1 MWETPQL
8 RGVSCIDR
16 RRAAAHNLGMV
27 GIGER
32 SDPTRAKMSPI
43 RARRLAFGLVA
54 LAVVL
59 AAIGLV
65 WEIVS
70 PLPTEA
76 AGSGPDMVTL
86 PLGILVFG
94 GVGTLIV
101 SRFPGNLVGWAFC
114 GLALA
119 FPVSGVIYV
128 YAYTGL
134 IADPGSLP
142 GADLIE
148 KLSELLWLA
157 FPLTMVVLF
166 LLFPSGRV
174 QTAGE
179 RWILRLAGA
188 GLAVGA
194 GGVLLT
200 TRLYGE
206 FERYENPLGIEPAW
220 LSGALLTVGSF
231 AILAAV
237 VASFVAL
244 IRRFRRSRGDE
255 RQQMKWFVTSAALF
269 FAVGLPVWIVETDSD
284 VVPLLA
290 TLALLAVPV
299 SVGIA
304 ILKYRLYEIDVVIRK
319 SVVYAIL
326 VGLILAVWLIVVWL
340 GQGLLV
346 DPLADHDELLVLS
359 GVVLGVLFL
368 PLRRLATRIADRLV
382 FRGRAT
388 PYEVLRSFADR
399 VGGTY
404 ASEDVLPRIA
414 RVLAEGTGADRARIW
429 LRVGEELRLGAAWPE
444 QVDPTRVRLDGA
456 GVPSGIDDYASEV
469 RHQGELLGAMSV
481 SMPANDPMTPAKQ
494 ELVGGVAAQAGL
506 VLRNVRLIE
515 ELRESRRRIVTAQ
528 DERARALER
537 NIHDGAQQQLVALA
551 VKQRLAASM
560 IESDEQ
566 VREILE
572 QLQQETTEALEN
584 LRDLAR
590 GIYPPLLGDKGLE
603 AALVAQARKSS
614 IPIEVHADG
623 IGRSSRDV
631 EAAIYFCVLEALQNV
646 AKYAT
651 AARVEVRLFDSDDA
665 LTFVVEDDGIGFDP
679 ATASGSGLTNMRD
692 RLEALG
698 GKLDVRSSVG
708 TGTIVTG
715 SVLTPAGNVPA
726 VSANRTPPL
735 L

>member
-1 MWETPQL
+1 MSPI
-8 RGVSCIDR
+8 GAR
-16 RRAAAHNLGMV
+16 RIALGMV
-27 GIGER
+27 ALGI
-32 SDPTRAKMSPI
+32 
-43 RARRLAFGLVA
+43 
-54 LAVVL
+54 VL
-59 AAIGLV
+59 LAIGLV
-65 WEIVS
+65 WVIVS
-70 PLPTEA
+70 PLPA
-76 AGSGPDMVTL
+76 DAQANAPGVVAVL
-86 PLGILVFG
+86 LGILVFG

-101 SRFPGNLVGWAFC
+101 GRFPRNSLGWAFC
-114 GLALA
+114 GLALL
-119 FPVSGVIYV
+119 FPLSTVVYL
-128 YAYTGL
+128 YAYHGL

-142 GADLIE
+142 GADLVE
-148 KLSELLWLA
+148 KLSELQWLA
-157 FPLTMVVLF
+157 LPLIMVVLF

-174 QTAGE
+174 RTAGE

-188 GLAVGA
+188 GMAVGCL
-194 GGVLLT
+194 GLLLAPH
-200 TRLYGE
+200 LYGE
-206 FERYENPLGIEPAW
+206 FDRYENPLGVEPAGV
-220 LSGALLTVGSF
+220 SDALLSVGL
-231 AILAAV
+231 LALLVAV
-237 VASFVAL
+237 VGSFVAL

-255 RQQMKWFVTSAALF
+255 RQQMKWFVTAAVLV
-269 FAVGLPVWIVETDSD
+269 FAVELPVTFVETDSD

-290 TLALLAVPV
+290 TLALLTVPV

-326 VGLILAVWLIVVWL
+326 VGLILAVWLAVVWL
-340 GQGLLV
+340 GQSVLV
-346 DPLADHDELLVLS
+346 DPLGDHDELLVFS
-359 GVVLGVLFL
+359 GVVLGVLVL

-404 ASEDVLPRIA
+404 SSEDVLPRMA
-414 RVLAEGTGADRARIW
+414 RVLAEGTGADRGRIW

-444 QVDPTRVRLDGA
+444 QHDQLRVPLDVA
-456 GVPSGIDDYASEV
+456 GLPSGVDDYASEV

-481 SMPANDPMTPAKQ
+481 SMPPNDPMTSARE
-494 ELVGGVAAQAGL
+494 ELVGGLAAQAGL

-515 ELRESRRRIVTAQ
+515 ELRESRRRIVAAQ

-551 VKQRLAASM
+551 VKQRVVASR
-560 IESDEQ
+560 IEHDDHL
-566 VREILE
+566 REPLE

-603 AALVAQARKSS
+603 AALVAQARKSP
-614 IPIEVHADG
+614 IPIEIQANG
-623 IGRSSRDV
+623 FGRSSRDV

-646 AKYAT
+646 AKYAR
-651 AARVEVRLFDSDDA
+651 AGRAEVRLSASDHE
-665 LTFVVEDDGIGFDP
+665 LTFIVEDDGIGFDP

-698 GKLDVRSSVG
+698 GELDVRSSLGRGTTV
-708 TGTIVTG
+708 TGTVP
-715 SVLTPAGNVPA
+715 TPLAD
-726 VSANRTPPL
+726 VSR
-735 L
+735 

>member
-1 MWETPQL
+1 M
-8 RGVSCIDR
+8 DR
-16 RRAAAHNLGMV
+16 RPSAAHNRVMLD
-27 GIGER
+27 ISER
-32 SDPTRAKMSPI
+32 SEPERAGMSTI
-43 RARRLAFGLVA
+43 GARRLALGLV
-54 LAVVL
+54 LLGVVL
-59 AAIGLV
+59 LAIGLV
-65 WEIVS
+65 WQILS
-70 PLPTEA
+70 PLGADSAPTA
-76 AGSGPDMVTL
+76 AGVVTVL
-86 PLGILVFG
+86 LGLLVFG
-94 GVGTLIV
+94 VVGTLIV
-101 SRFPGNLVGWAFC
+101 GRFPGNLVGWAFC

-119 FPVSGVIYV
+119 FPLSLVIYL

-142 GADLIE
+142 GADLAE
-148 KLSELLWLA
+148 KLSELLWLVTL
-157 FPLTMVVLF
+157 PLTTVVLF
-166 LLFPSGRV
+166 LLFPNGRV

-179 RWILRLAGA
+179 RRVLQLAGVGT
-188 GLAVGA
+188 GLAVIG
-194 GGVLLT
+194 LLIT
-200 TRLYGE
+200 PHLYGD
-206 FERYENPLGIEPAW
+206 FERFENPLGVEPSW
-220 LSGALLTVGSF
+220 VSGGLFTFGFF
-231 AILAAV
+231 AILAAI

-255 RQQMKWFVTSAALF
+255 RQQMKWFVTAAALV
-269 FAVGLPVWIVETDSD
+269 FAIQLPVSIVETDSD
-284 VVPLLA
+284 VVPLIANLV
-290 TLALLAVPV
+290 LLAVPV
-299 SVGIA
+299 SVGVA

-326 VGLILAVWLIVVWL
+326 VGLILGVWLLVVWL
-340 GQGLLV
+340 GQSVLV
-346 DPLADHDELLVLS
+346 EPFSDHDELLVLG

-382 FRGRAT
+382 FRSRAT

-404 ASEDVLPRIA
+404 ASEDVLPRMA

-444 QVDPTRVRLDGA
+444 QLHPIRVRLNGGG
-456 GVPSGIDDYASEV
+456 GVPDGIDDYASEV

-481 SMPANDPMTPAKQ
+481 SMPANDPMSPAKQ
-494 ELVGGVAAQAGL
+494 ELVGGLAAQAGL

-515 ELRESRRRIVTAQ
+515 DLRESRRRIVTAQ

-560 IESDEQ
+560 IEHDER

-572 QLQQETTEALEN
+572 QLQQETIEALEN

-603 AALVAQARKSS
+603 AALVAQARKSP
-614 IPIEVHADG
+614 IPIEVHANG
-623 IGRSSRDV
+623 IDRSSKDV

-646 AKYAT
+646 AKYAK
-651 AARVEVRLFDSDDA
+651 AKRAEVRLFASDDA
-665 LTFVVEDDGIGFDP
+665 LTFVVADDGIGFDP
-679 ATASGSGLTNMRD
+679 AITSGSGLSNIRD

-698 GKLDVRSSVG
+698 GELDVRSSAGRG
-708 TGTIVTG
+708 TTVTG
-715 SVLTPAGNVPA
+715 IVPSSGQQPAA
-726 VSANRTPPL
+726 VSAHRTQPL
-735 L
+735 P